1 MRILVTLPEELV
13 NEMDDKVEAL
23 GLPSRNALLVQVIR
37 KYLGHPNLFDE
48 KEDKIDEYTG

>member
-13 NEMDDKVEAL
+13 NEMDDKAEAL
-23 GLPSRNALLVQVIR
+23 GLPSRNALIVQIIR

-48 KEDKIDEYTG
+48 KEDKTDEDAD